1 MKEIDILVDLSNYIH
16 KRYWS
21 APYTEFNIPEV
32 LDELVNNIYHN
43 VEVNLPDIFNI
54 KDSIKMNVK
63 LIADT
68 RTGKK
73 RRLAIYPSY
82 KGTRKEKPEVLT
94 KTFEYLSKVTT
105 LGNNYP
111 IIRHQDLE
119 ADDVI
124 ATITVRNSKLNKLT
138 LILSTDR
145 DFLGLLDNN
154 TRMVKSIWE
163 DGFQQYT
170 IEDLE
175 TLVGIKCGD
184 QLNNQI
190 VTQESLLHIYQYY
203 KALVGDPGDNISGV
217 YLVGPVKAKK
227 IIKEAGKSTTEK
239 LGQAIARIVMEK
251 HGGKEQVEKFKLSYQ
266 LIKFD
271 FSKEKEV

>member
-1 MKEIDILVDLSNYIH
+1 MEEVDVLVDLSNHIY

-21 APYTEFNIPEV
+21 APYTESDIPEV
-32 LDELVNNIYHN
+32 LDELVNNIHHN
-43 VEVNLPDIFNI
+43 VEVNLPDIFDI
-54 KDSIKMNVK
+54 RDSARINMK

-73 RRLAIYPSY
+73 RRLAIYPNY

-94 KTFEYLSKVTT
+94 KTFEYLSTVNT

-111 IIRHQDLE
+111 IIRHQYLE

-124 ATITVRNSKLNKLT
+124 AIITIKNTKINKLT
-138 LILSTDR
+138 LILSTDK
-145 DFLGLLDNN
+145 DFLGLLNDN
-154 TRMVKSIWE
+154 TRMIKSLWE
-163 DGFQQYT
+163 DGFKQYT
-170 IEDLE
+170 VEDLE
-175 TLVGIKCGD
+175 ELVGIKRGD
-184 QLNNQI
+184 HLNNQI

-203 KALVGDPGDNISGV
+203 KALVGDPGDNIPGV
-217 YLVGPVKAKK
+217 HLVGPVKAKK

-239 LGQAIARIVMEK
+239 LGQAIVRILDEK
-251 HGGKEQVEKFKLSYQ
+251 YGGKEQIKNFKLSYL

-271 FSKEKEV
+271 LKRIKEV